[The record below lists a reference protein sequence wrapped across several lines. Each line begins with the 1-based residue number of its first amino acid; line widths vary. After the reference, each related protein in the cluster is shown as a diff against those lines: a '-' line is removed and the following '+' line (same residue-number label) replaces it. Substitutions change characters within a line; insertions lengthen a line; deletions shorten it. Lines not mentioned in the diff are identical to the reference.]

1 MTVIWAGGVAVPA
14 GGAIVALS
22 FRGCDVVPPVTMGRA
37 SSLGVCERVTRL
49 LAAIIGPVHPK
60 SLPEMGLV

>member
-37 SSLGVCERVTRL
+37 SSLGVCGRVSRL
-49 LAAIIGPVHPK
+49 FAALNGLVHPK
-60 SLPEMGLV
+60 GHPAEGLV